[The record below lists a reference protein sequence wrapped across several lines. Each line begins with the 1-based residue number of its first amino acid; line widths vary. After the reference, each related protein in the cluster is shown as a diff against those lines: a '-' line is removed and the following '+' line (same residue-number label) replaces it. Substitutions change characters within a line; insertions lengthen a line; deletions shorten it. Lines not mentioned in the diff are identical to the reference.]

1 MTIPRYFSLLILN
14 RHVDA
19 LQHAHWRTRGRDG
32 SMPTLLPLESFQEE
46 HLRRA
51 LEAGGF
57 EPNNIS
63 CSTKDC
69 FLSIPDLRRWAQLA
83 WSYLGT
89 LPTGWSQNDEDKWD
103 EAIEDIVGQLK
114 SGDGIT
120 KVGDETVM
128 KMVACVAVATK

>member
-1 MTIPRYFSLLILN
+1 MT

-32 SMPTLLPLESFQEE
+32 PMPTLLPLESFQEE
-46 HLRRA
+46 HLRKS

-57 EPNNIS
+57 QSSNLS
-63 CSTKDC
+63 CSDRDC
-69 FLSIPDLRRWAQLA
+69 YLSIPDLRRWAQLA

-89 LPTGWSQNDEDKWD
+89 LPSGWSQNDEDKWN
-103 EAIEDIVGQLK
+103 EAIDDIVEQLK
-114 SGDGIT
+114 SGDGIS

-128 KMVACVAVATK
+128 KMRACVAVAKK

>member
-1 MTIPRYFSLLILN
+1 
-14 RHVDA
+14 
-19 LQHAHWRTRGRDG
+19 
-32 SMPTLLPLESFQEE
+32 MPTLLPLESFQEE

-69 FLSIPDLRRWAQLA
+69 FLRIPDLRRWAQLA

-103 EAIEDIVGQLK
+103 ETIEDIVGQLK

-128 KMVACVAVATK
+128 KMVACVALATK